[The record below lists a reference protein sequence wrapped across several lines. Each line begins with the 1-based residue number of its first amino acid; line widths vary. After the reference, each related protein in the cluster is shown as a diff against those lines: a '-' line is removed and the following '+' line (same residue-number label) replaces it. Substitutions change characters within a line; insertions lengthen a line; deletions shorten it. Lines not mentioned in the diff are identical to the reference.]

1 MEAEQWRIS
10 NRNDKNCDL
19 CLFDDIVCVTEIDWL
34 IDLRIL
40 SMDVVFDAKPE
51 WSFGWIDDDID
62 DRMDENDVITRCWS
76 WWLLLAWFLMLFYFY
91 TSLMQKI
98 IPEHLDWRHNVKG
111 ETRQGQ

>member
-1 MEAEQWRIS
+1 MMEAEQWRIS

-51 WSFGWIDDDID
+51 
-62 DRMDENDVITRCWS
+62 
-76 WWLLLAWFLMLFYFY
+76 
-91 TSLMQKI
+91 
-98 IPEHLDWRHNVKG
+98 
-111 ETRQGQ
+111 